1 MSKQRAKG
9 TMFES
14 AVAQFLRDNGFPHAE
29 RRALHGTLDKGD
41 LTGMP
46 GLVFECKNHKELSL
60 SEWLKETE
68 TERVNAA
75 ADFGVLVAKRRGVWD
90 AGQSYAVLTLDA
102 MARLLKQAG
111 Y

>member
-9 TMFES
+9 TMFET
-14 AVAQFLRDNGFPHAE
+14 AVAQFLRENGFPYAE
-29 RRALHGTLDKGD
+29 RRALSGPQDKGD

-46 GLVFECKNHKELSL
+46 GLVVECKNHKELSL
-60 SEWLKETE
+60 SEWLRETE
-68 TERVNAA
+68 VERVNAG
-75 ADFGVLVAKRRGVWD
+75 ADYGILVAKRRGIWD
-90 AGQSYAVLTLDA
+90 AGQSYCVLTLDA

>member
-9 TMFES
+9 TMFET
-14 AVAQFLRDNGFPHAE
+14 AVAQFLRENGFPHAE
-29 RRALHGTLDKGD
+29 RRALSGTYDKGD

-46 GLVFECKNHKELSL
+46 GLVIECKNHKELSF
-60 SEWLKETE
+60 SEWLRETE
-68 TERVNAA
+68 VERQNAD
-75 ADFGVLVAKRRGVWD
+75 ADFGVLVVKRRGIWD
-90 AGQSYAVLTLDA
+90 AGQSYAVLPLEA

>member
-9 TMFES
+9 TMFET
-14 AVAQFLRDNGFPHAE
+14 AVAQFLREHGFPHVE
-29 RRALHGTLDKGD
+29 RRALHGVQDKGD

-46 GLVFECKNHKELSL
+46 GLVVECKNHKELSL
-60 SEWLKETE
+60 SEWLRETE
-68 TERVNAA
+68 VERVNAG
-75 ADFGVLVAKRRGVWD
+75 ADYGVLVAKRRGVWD
-90 AGQSYAVLTLDA
+90 AGQSYCVLTLDA

>member
-14 AVAQFLRDNGFPHAE
+14 AVAQFFRENGFPHVE
-29 RRALHGTLDKGD
+29 RRALHGTQDKGD

-46 GLVFECKNHKELSL
+46 GLVVECKNHKELSL
-60 SEWLKETE
+60 SEWLRETE
-68 TERVNAA
+68 VERQNAD
-75 ADFGVLVAKRRGVWD
+75 ADFGILVAKRRGIWD
-90 AGQSYAVLTLDA
+90 AGQSYAVMTLDA

>member
-9 TMFES
+9 TMFETL
-14 AVAQFLRDNGFPHAE
+14 VANYLRENGFPYAE
-29 RRALHGTLDKGD
+29 RRALQGVQDKGD

-46 GLVFECKNHKELSL
+46 GLVIECKNHKEMSF
-60 SEWLKETE
+60 SEWLRETE
-68 TERVNAA
+68 QERLNAD
-75 ADFGVLVAKRRGVWD
+75 ADYGVLVVKRRGVWD
-90 AGQSYAVLTLDA
+90 AGQSYAVMPLEA

>member
-9 TMFES
+9 TMYES
-14 AVAQFLRDNGFPHAE
+14 MVAQYLRDNGFPYAE
-29 RRALHGTLDKGD
+29 RRALSGTYDKGD

-46 GLVFECKNHKELSL
+46 GLVVECKNHKELSF
-60 SEWLKETE
+60 SEWLRETE
-68 TERVNAA
+68 QERQNAD
-75 ADFGVLVAKRRGVWD
+75 ADYGVLVVKRRGVWD
-90 AGQSYAVLTLDA
+90 AGESYAVMSLAD

>member
-9 TMFES
+9 TMFET
-14 AVAQFLRDNGFPHAE
+14 AVAQFLRENGFPYAE
-29 RRALHGTLDKGD
+29 RRALSGPQDKGD

-46 GLVFECKNHKELSL
+46 GLVVECKNHKELSL
-60 SEWLKETE
+60 SEWLRETE
-68 TERVNAA
+68 VERQNAD
-75 ADFGVLVAKRRGVWD
+75 ADFGVLVVKRRGIWD
-90 AGQSYAVLTLDA
+90 AGQSYCVLTLDA